1 MSDPAGSVLSIH
13 RYPVKSMLGEDLD
26 ACAIDERGLCG
37 DRAYALL
44 DTSDGKVASAKNPRK
59 WAALFNCHAAF
70 EEAPRV
76 GAAVPA
82 VRIRLPDGTEVSSD
96 QPSSDERFSTALGR
110 GVKLNSRELS
120 TEETV
125 ETTLPNPWMPKLE
138 EYWPEDV
145 TGLAHSGIVTD
156 EAMPEG
162 TFFDVAV
169 IHLLTTATLA
179 RLQELY
185 PAGRFD
191 LHRFRPNLLIQPTD
205 DRTGFVE
212 NDWIGRTVRI
222 GEDVELRITDPCGRC
237 VMTTLP
243 QAGLP
248 KDTGILR
255 AAVQHNGANVGVYA
269 SVSRGGYVRHGDDVR
284 IS

>member
-1 MSDPAGSVLSIH
+1 
-13 RYPVKSMLGEDLD
+13 
-26 ACAIDERGLCG
+26 
-37 DRAYALL
+37 
-44 DTSDGKVASAKNPRK
+44 
-59 WAALFNCHAAF
+59 
-70 EEAPRV
+70 
-76 GAAVPA
+76 
-82 VRIRLPDGTEVSSD
+82 
-96 QPSSDERFSTALGR
+96 
-110 GVKLNSRELS
+110 
-120 TEETV
+120 
-125 ETTLPNPWMPKLE
+125 MPKLE

-169 IHLLTTATLA
+169 VHLVTTATLA

-191 LHRFRPNLLIQPTD
+191 LHRFRPNLLIQPTG

-222 GEDVELRITDPCGRC
+222 GEDVELRITGPCGRC

-255 AAVQHNGANVGVYA
+255 AAVQHNGAHVGVYA

-284 IS
+284 VS

>member
-26 ACAIDERGLCG
+26 ACEIDERGLFG

-44 DTSDGKVASAKNPRK
+44 DTSDGKVASAKHPRK

-138 EYWPEDV
+138 ECWPEDV

-191 LHRFRPNLLIQPTD
+191 LHRFRPNLLIQPID

-222 GEDVELRITDPCGRC
+222 GEDVELRITGPCGRC

-255 AAVQHNGANVGVYA
+255 AAVQHNGAHVGVYA